1 MGTANMEMS
10 RDDIITAAHLLE
22 KKCEKEMPHLELEIG
37 DNIISLADG
46 MKTRKVF
53 VVIMRS
59 SKPTALVP
67 APP

>member
-1 MGTANMEMS
+1 MS
-10 RDDIITAAHLLE
+10 RDDIITAGHVSE
-22 KKCEKEMPHLELEIG
+22 KKCEKEMPHWELEIG

-46 MKTRKVF
+46 TKTRKVF